1 MKKLLSIMIV
11 LPAALEIAQMPSPVH
26 PRMVAVHGVGIVTTA
41 PDQVRLA
48 VHVRTREASASA
60 AMQAASKRARD
71 IIALLG
77 SYGVKKEDVQTSRV
91 TVNPVLDYEKKIQ
104 PPPVVGYTGINE
116 FSVIFKGKAMD
127 NVGEFMDRAV
137 SAGASGFGSLQ
148 FESSKARELERD
160 ALANAAA
167 DAKARAMVLAK
178 ELGATLHHVRQI
190 RESSVAP
197 QPIPMLR
204 TGALSVA
211 SESPAPVSAG
221 EITVRAEVD
230 VEFDLE

>member
-1 MKKLLSIMIV
+1 MKKILSLIL
-11 LPAALEIAQMPSPVH
+11 LPAAIGFAQTPAPDHARVIQ
-26 PRMVAVHGVGIVTTA
+26 VHGVGTVSTV
-41 PDQVRLA
+41 PDQVRLMVQVNA
-48 VHVRTREASASA
+48 RESTASGAMQSAST
-60 AMQAASKRARD
+60 KTHD
-71 IIALLG
+71 VVALL
-77 SYGVKKEDVQTSRV
+77 SAYGVNKEDVQTSRV

-104 PPPVVGYTGINE
+104 PPPIVGYTGGNE
-116 FSVIFKGKAMD
+116 FSVVFRGKAMD

-137 SAGASGFGSLQ
+137 TAGASGFGSLQ

-167 DAKARAMVLAK
+167 DARARATVLAK

-190 RESSVAP
+190 RESSVSAP
-197 QPIPMLR
+197 PMPMLR

-211 SESPAPVSAG
+211 AGSPAPVSAG
-221 EITVRAEVD
+221 QITIRAEID